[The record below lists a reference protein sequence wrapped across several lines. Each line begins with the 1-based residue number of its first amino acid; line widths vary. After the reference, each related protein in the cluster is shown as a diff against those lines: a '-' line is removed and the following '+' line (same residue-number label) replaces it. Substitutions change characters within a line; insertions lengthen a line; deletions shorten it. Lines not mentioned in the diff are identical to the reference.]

1 MEIIIRDGENES
13 RHETPSF
20 VLGYIDQNGRPQLVI
35 RGGLPID
42 TGLLQ
47 LLLLRFLK

>member
-1 MEIIIRDGENES
+1 MEITIKDGENES
-13 RHETPSF
+13 KHEASSF
-20 VLGYIDQNGRPQLVI
+20 VLAYIDQDGRPQIVM